1 MSAKLDQIKFG
12 LTPAQHSENVY
23 LAIIRKYL
31 TTTFLILTAF
41 LTTLSAQ
48 APQDTVLERFLMHDD
63 INRRYQLYI
72 PSDYAGEPLPL
83 VINFHVFGS
92 SDINQMNIHSQ
103 MNFVADTARFL
114 VAYPRG
120 GPVTF
125 PGTGTNTGWA
135 VPGFIPFAGQDDVDF
150 TDSLI
155 AHINADFDV
164 NMSRVYAAGYSNGGQ
179 MALYLA
185 CKRPDV
191 FAAVAAVS
199 APMHYDMFDSC
210 ASPPVK
216 PVLLIR
222 GTEDPYVP
230 YSGIPGLFPP
240 EPASIDFWVDAN
252 QCLDSTIT
260 ELPDI
265 EPADSCTVTLI
276 EYTSCESYDGKINNV
291 HFYRVNNGGHG
302 WPRPGGPSFFGFTN
316 EDINGSSV
324 IWNFFKS
331 YQHPDYVGSID
342 NHSENKPKSFQL
354 SQNYPNPFN
363 PATTIAYRLDKAAD
377 VGLTIYNLLGQP
389 VITLVEEMQPAGEYT
404 VRWNGKDARGK
415 AMPSGTYFYAI
426 QVDNTRQVKQ
436 MTLLK

>member
-1 MSAKLDQIKFG
+1 MSAKLDQTKFS
-12 LTPAQHSENVY
+12 LTPAQRSENAY
-23 LAIIRKYL
+23 LDVIRKYL
-31 TTTFLILTAF
+31 TTIFLILTAF

-135 VPGFIPFAGQDDVDF
+135 VPGFTPFAGQDDVDF

-155 AHINADFDV
+155 AHVNADFAVDL
-164 NMSRVYAAGYSNGGQ
+164 SRVYAAGYSNGGQ

-185 CKRPDV
+185 CERPNV
-191 FAAVAAVS
+191 FAAVAGVS
-199 APMHYDMFDSC
+199 APIHYDMIDSC
-210 ASPPVK
+210 TAPPVK

-222 GTEDPYVP
+222 GTADPYVP
-230 YSGIPGLFPP
+230 YSGIPGLFPA
-240 EPASIDFWVDAN
+240 EPATVDFWVDAN

-260 ELPDI
+260 DLPDTVP
-265 EPADSCTVTLI
+265 EDDCTVTLI
-276 EYTSCESYDGKINNV
+276 KYTSCEPYNGNLSNV

-302 WPRPGGPSFFGFTN
+302 WPRPGGPNIFGNTN
-316 EDINGSSV
+316 YDINGSSV

-331 YQHPDYVGSID
+331 YRLSSVSIE
-342 NHSENKPKSFQL
+342 NYSENHPNSFQL
-354 SQNYPNPFN
+354 MQNYPNPFN
-363 PATTIAYRLDKAAD
+363 PATTIAYRLDKTAD

-389 VITLVEEMQPAGEYT
+389 VVTLVEEMQPAGEYT
-404 VRWNGKDARGK
+404 VRWNGKDTRGK